1 MPPPN
6 TTEAFKNKLS
16 PPKPIPESKRDTVSA
31 SDRKLKESSIF
42 EFKVGLIARLN
53 RFGRMND

>member
-6 TTEAFKNKLS
+6 TTEAFKNKLE
-16 PPKPIPESKRDTVSA
+16 PYKPIPESKRDTVS
-31 SDRKLKESSIF
+31 SNDRKLKKSSIF
-42 EFKVGLIARLN
+42 EFKVDMVARLN